1 MIENS
6 VFLYKRTTFALSGDD
21 KMPRDKTE
29 SHERIIAAAKA
40 EFLEYGFENASMRR
54 IAANADITVSGLYK
68 HFPSKEEMFAHL
80 VQPVLDSFNTLYHQ
94 KEQEE
99 QNAIE
104 EIGAAAAFLNEDA
117 VYTMG
122 FIYDNFD
129 EFKLLVCRSQ
139 GTRYEDYAHT
149 LAEMEEESSL
159 KYIEALR
166 TRGDCVPEFDRREFN
181 LLVSSNVE
189 AVLQPIRHDF
199 SWEEAM
205 HYAKTINE
213 FFSRGWKWLCGME

>member
-1 MIENS
+1 
-6 VFLYKRTTFALSGDD
+6 
-21 KMPRDKTE
+21 MPRDKTE

-80 VQPVLDSFNTLYHQ
+80 VQPTLDSFYVLYHK
-94 KEQEE
+94 KEREE
-99 QNAIE
+99 QDAIE

-117 VYTMG
+117 VYAMG

-139 GTRYEDYAHT
+139 GTRYADYAHT

-166 TRGDCVPEFDRREFN
+166 TRGDCVPEFDRREFH

-199 SWEEAM
+199 SREDAM

>member
-1 MIENS
+1 M
-6 VFLYKRTTFALSGDD
+6 
-21 KMPRDKTE
+21 
-29 SHERIIAAAKA
+29 
-40 EFLEYGFENASMRR
+40 
-54 IAANADITVSGLYK
+54 
-68 HFPSKEEMFAHL
+68 
-80 VQPVLDSFNTLYHQ
+80 
-94 KEQEE
+94 
-99 QNAIE
+99 
-104 EIGAAAAFLNEDA
+104 
-117 VYTMG
+117 YTMG

-189 AVLQPIRHDF
+189 AVLQPIRHNF
-199 SWEEAM
+199 SREDAV